1 MMNDVGPREDVTSGD
16 IVLCMNPVTRVNA
29 PYSMI
34 AHLFRKNSA
43 EAPVSFCDQK
53 RFTSSVKVMTH
64 S

>member
-1 MMNDVGPREDVTSGD
+1 MAF
-16 IVLCMNPVTRVNA
+16 CKNPVIRVNA
-29 PYSMI
+29 PYSTI
-34 AHLFRKNSA
+34 AHLFVKNNA